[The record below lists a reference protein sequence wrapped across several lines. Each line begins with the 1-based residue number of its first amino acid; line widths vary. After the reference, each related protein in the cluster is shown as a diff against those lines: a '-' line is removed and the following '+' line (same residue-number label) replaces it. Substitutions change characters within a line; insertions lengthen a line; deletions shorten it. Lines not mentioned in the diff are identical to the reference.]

1 MLSVYIQ
8 GEKASFLTFNFY
20 LWPLLQQRVINI
32 GMYKIILFSF
42 VFLALDQVSKWF
54 VVFYLELEQKLYLNL
69 NNQFMNFYMAWNKGI
84 NFGLFEGDST
94 VQAYILT
101 GISIAISTVFF
112 IWLRNSTSLLIQIL
126 ASLVIGG
133 ALGNAIDRLLYGA
146 VADFI
151 NVTCCGIR
159 NPYSFNLADV
169 FIFIGLI
176 GLLIFK
182 FDEKQN

>member
-1 MLSVYIQ
+1 
-8 GEKASFLTFNFY
+8 
-20 LWPLLQQRVINI
+20 
-32 GMYKIILFSF
+32 MYRILIFSF
-42 VFLALDQVSKWF
+42 VFLTLDQVSKWL
-54 VVFYLELEQKLYLNL
+54 VVFYFELEQKLYLNL

-94 VQAYILT
+94 FQAYILT
-101 GISIAISTVFF
+101 AISIIISIVFF
-112 IWLRNSTSLLIQIL
+112 VWLRNSTRFLMQIL

>member
-1 MLSVYIQ
+1 
-8 GEKASFLTFNFY
+8 
-20 LWPLLQQRVINI
+20 
-32 GMYKIILFSF
+32 MYKILLFSF

-69 NNQFMNFYMAWNKGI
+69 NNQFINFYMGWNKGI

-101 GISIAISTVFF
+101 GISIAISIVFF

-182 FDEKQN
+182 YDEKHN

>member
-1 MLSVYIQ
+1 
-8 GEKASFLTFNFY
+8 
-20 LWPLLQQRVINI
+20 
-32 GMYKIILFSF
+32 MYKILLFSF
-42 VFLALDQVSKWF
+42 FFLVLDQLSKWF
-54 VVFYLELEQKLYLNL
+54 VVFYLELEQKLYLSL

-84 NFGLFEGDST
+84 NFGLFEGDSAI
-94 VQAYILT
+94 QAYILA
-101 GISIAISTVFF
+101 GISIVISIVFF
-112 IWLRNSTSLLIQIL
+112 IWLRNSTSFLMQIL

-176 GLLIFK
+176 GLLFFK

>member
-1 MLSVYIQ
+1 M
-8 GEKASFLTFNFY
+8 
-20 LWPLLQQRVINI
+20 
-32 GMYKIILFSF
+32 
-42 VFLALDQVSKWF
+42 SKWL
-54 VVFYLELEQKLYLNL
+54 VVFYFELQQKLYLNL

-101 GISIAISTVFF
+101 AISIIISLTFF
-112 IWLRNSTSLLIQIL
+112 VWLRNSTRFLMQIL

-176 GLLIFK
+176 GLLILK

>member
-1 MLSVYIQ
+1 
-8 GEKASFLTFNFY
+8 
-20 LWPLLQQRVINI
+20 
-32 GMYKIILFSF
+32 MYKILLFSF
-42 VFLALDQVSKWF
+42 VFLTLDQLSKWF
-54 VVFYLELEQKLYLNL
+54 VVFYLDLEQKLYLNL
-69 NNQFMNFYMAWNKGI
+69 NNPFMNFYMAWNKGI

-101 GISIAISTVFF
+101 AISIIISIVFF
-112 IWLRNSTSLLIQIL
+112 VWLRNSTRFLIQIL
-126 ASLVIGG
+126 ASSVIGG

-151 NVTCCGIR
+151 NVTCCGFR

-169 FIFIGLI
+169 FIFVGLI
-176 GLLIFK
+176 GLLIFQ

>member
-1 MLSVYIQ
+1 
-8 GEKASFLTFNFY
+8 
-20 LWPLLQQRVINI
+20 
-32 GMYKIILFSF
+32 MYKILLFSF
-42 VFLALDQVSKWF
+42 VFLILDQLSKWF
-54 VVFYLELEQKLYLNL
+54 VVFYLDLKQKLYLNL

-101 GISIAISTVFF
+101 AISIIISLAFF
-112 IWLRNSTSLLIQIL
+112 VWLRNSTRFLMQTL

-182 FDEKQN
+182 FDEKEN

>member
-1 MLSVYIQ
+1 MCI
-8 GEKASFLTFNFY
+8 
-20 LWPLLQQRVINI
+20 R
-32 GMYKIILFSF
+32 
-42 VFLALDQVSKWF
+42 D
-54 VVFYLELEQKLYLNL
+54 
-69 NNQFMNFYMAWNKGI
+69 
-84 NFGLFEGDST
+84 
-94 VQAYILT
+94 
-101 GISIAISTVFF
+101 
-112 IWLRNSTSLLIQIL
+112 R

-159 NPYSFNLADV
+159 NPYSFNLADL

-176 GLLIFK
+176 GLLIFN

>member
-1 MLSVYIQ
+1 
-8 GEKASFLTFNFY
+8 
-20 LWPLLQQRVINI
+20 
-32 GMYKIILFSF
+32 MYKILLFSF
-42 VFLALDQVSKWF
+42 FFLVLDQLSKWF
-54 VVFYLELEQKLYLNL
+54 VVFYLELEQKLYLSL

-84 NFGLFEGDST
+84 NFGLFEGDSAI
-94 VQAYILT
+94 QAYILA
-101 GISIAISTVFF
+101 GISIVISIVFF
-112 IWLRNSTSLLIQIL
+112 IWLRNSTSFLMQIL

-169 FIFIGLI
+169 FIFVGLI
-176 GLLIFK
+176 GLLLFN
-182 FDEKQN
+182 FDEKHN

>member
-1 MLSVYIQ
+1 M
-8 GEKASFLTFNFY
+8 
-20 LWPLLQQRVINI
+20 
-32 GMYKIILFSF
+32 
-42 VFLALDQVSKWF
+42 SKWL
-54 VVFYLELEQKLYLNL
+54 VVFYFELEQKLYLNL

-101 GISIAISTVFF
+101 AISIIISLAFF
-112 IWLRNSTSLLIQIL
+112 VWLRNSTRFLMQIL

-169 FIFIGLI
+169 FIFVGLI

>member
-1 MLSVYIQ
+1 M
-8 GEKASFLTFNFY
+8 
-20 LWPLLQQRVINI
+20 
-32 GMYKIILFSF
+32 
-42 VFLALDQVSKWF
+42 SKWF
-54 VVFYLELEQKLYLNL
+54 VVFHLELQQKLFLNL
-69 NNQFMNFYMAWNKGI
+69 NNQFINFYMAWNRGI
-84 NFGLFEGDST
+84 NFGLLEGDS
-94 VQAYILT
+94 VFQAYSLT
-101 GISIAISTVFF
+101 AISIVISIVFF
-112 IWLRNSTSLLIQIL
+112 VWLRNASSFLVQIL
-126 ASLVIGG
+126 AALVIGG

-151 NVTCCGIR
+151 NITCCGVR

>member
-1 MLSVYIQ
+1 
-8 GEKASFLTFNFY
+8 
-20 LWPLLQQRVINI
+20 
-32 GMYKIILFSF
+32 
-42 VFLALDQVSKWF
+42 
-54 VVFYLELEQKLYLNL
+54 
-69 NNQFMNFYMAWNKGI
+69 MAWNKGI
-84 NFGLFEGDST
+84 NFGLFEGDSV
-94 VQAYILT
+94 VQAYILAA
-101 GISIAISTVFF
+101 ISILISIVFVIWLKNSTVF
-112 IWLRNSTSLLIQIL
+112 LIQIL
-126 ASLVIGG
+126 AALVIGG

-151 NVTCCGIR
+151 NITCCGLR